1 MLFVDRFTQVTG
13 KTISKLFLVGLL
25 ISCLEVAL
33 RYVFDAP
40 TVWSYDVTIAMCAV
54 AYVFAG
60 SYCLQEGS
68 HIRITSIYGLLPPGG
83 QKFIDLISL
92 TLGLIY
98 AGALVKAFGDK
109 AFTAIYRFQDGIWAP
124 ETSGNTWDAPTP
136 AIISG
141 FVFLGCVLFLAQ
153 IISLIVSRIR
163 NP

>member
-1 MLFVDRFTQVTG
+1 MLFVDRCTQLTG
-13 KTISKLFLVGLL
+13 ETISKLFLISLL

-33 RYVFDAP
+33 RYLFDSP
-40 TVWSYDVTIAMCAV
+40 TVWAYDVTIAMCAV
-54 AYVFAG
+54 AYIFAG

-68 HIRITSIYGLLPPGG
+68 HIRITSVYGLLPAGG
-83 QKFIDLISL
+83 RKTIDLISL

-98 AGALVKAFGDK
+98 AGALVKAFADK
-109 AFTAIYRFQDGIWAP
+109 AYSAVYRFQDGMWAP

-136 AIISG
+136 AIISA

-153 IISLIVSRIR
+153 IISLIVARIR